1 MDVAPPKWEHVLLPA
16 ELLDGAPVEAL
27 PETLAFQAQ
36 VEARGSEQVSHL
48 LGPAVNGL
56 ALKLSILMPVYNE
69 VATVAQAVSQV
80 LKVDYPCAVE
90 LIVVDDG
97 STDGT
102 RDQLSR
108 VDDDRVI
115 VCLHEA
121 NRGRGAALLTAA
133 SLATGSY
140 ILPFDADLEYSAED
154 IPRLLRPVL
163 AGRCSVVHGTRLFGY
178 NTVYQSYRSA
188 RGNRILTW
196 LANVLFDARISD
208 LHSCLKLIPMAI
220 LEELTLREPGF
231 GLDTEITALMLK
243 RGVRPFEVPVSFYGR
258 SHSPGKKISWR
269 EALACVRILFRVR
282 LWSRLASSAKRPP
295 EDSPA
300 YDTAVMRPDQPSL
313 SEAC

>member
-1 MDVAPPKWEHVLLPA
+1 MDVAPPRWEQVLLPA

-27 PETLAFQAQ
+27 PETIAFQAQ
-36 VEARGSEQVSHL
+36 VEARGSERVSGL
-48 LGPAVNGL
+48 LGPVVNGI

-69 VATVAQAVSQV
+69 EATVAQAVSEV
-80 LKVDYPCAVE
+80 LNVDYPCAVE

-102 RDQLSR
+102 CDQLPR

-115 VCLHEA
+115 VCRHEA

-178 NTVYQSYRSA
+178 NTVYQSYRYA
-188 RGNRILTW
+188 QGNRVLTW

-208 LHSCLKLIPMAI
+208 LHTCLKLIPMAI

-231 GLDTEITALMLK
+231 GLDTEMTALMLK

-258 SHSPGKKISWR
+258 SHSPGRKISWR
-269 EALACVRILFRVR
+269 DEVACVRILFWVR
-282 LWSRLASSAKRPP
+282 LWSRPAGPARRQPG
-295 EDSPA
+295 DSRA
-300 YDTAVMRPDQPSL
+300 YDTAVLRPDQPSL
-313 SEAC
+313 SKAC